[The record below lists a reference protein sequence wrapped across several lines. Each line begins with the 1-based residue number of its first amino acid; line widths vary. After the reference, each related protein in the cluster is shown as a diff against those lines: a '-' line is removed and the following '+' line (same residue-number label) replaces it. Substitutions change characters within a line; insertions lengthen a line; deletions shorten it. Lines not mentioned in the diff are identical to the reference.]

1 MAMRN
6 CSRVSQRRRFKTLL
20 LQQAEEGLHGRVV
33 TGRADAAHRSDHVVT
48 AQGANE
54 FSAAKLRP
62 AVAVHHAAGDV
73 AAPCHCTA
81 ERRGGQS

>member
-6 CSRVSQRRRFKTLL
+6 CSRVSQRRRSKTFFCSRLKKDSMAAL
-20 LQQAEEGLHGRVV
+20 SLGRP
-33 TGRADAAHRSDHVVT
+33 DAAHRSDHVVA

-62 AVAVHHAAGDV
+62 AVAVNHAAGDV
-73 AAPCHCTA
+73 TTGEPP
-81 ERRGGQS
+81 RY